1 MESLIL
7 LTFDML
13 ILQAFLRRCTACVCQ
28 RVWRDVILLFI
39 LTFCVAL
46 PCLSLRLRHTMYER
60 FIPKNEAKEKA
71 KLLKE
76 NTVRLNESLDY
87 IKHIEEGDFY
97 KTLNFAR
104 EHKSDGQSQIMDSTL
119 AVTIIT
125 VSRNRHTIS
134 SYEPKYLTQTVASFL
149 KLHNAKTFNFSR
161 FKVGLFICNVDPLPD
176 SYAEVNALPR
186 WIKVFQRFSHNGVPL
201 SNMAYDAIIDKE
213 KQDYVY
219 CLEESLAQNV
229 SHVLLV
235 EDDALPL
242 PDLFPV
248 IDQLI
253 FSNFENAGISSSGN
267 VTYFK
272 LYHPERLLGYI
283 SIEFE
288 RIPELLSLS
297 CLLSTILLW
306 MNSKLSSRSLPVPL
320 FLAVFFIYS
329 GLLFLALGRVNVIEF
344 RRLSKYLY
352 QLTPAPTCC
361 TPAML
366 FPKQGGRIVADYL
379 KSITCKSEFAKD
391 TALDAFRKKK
401 GLIARMIQPNLFKHI
416 GQFSTLRSELV
427 NPFIV

>member
-1 MESLIL
+1 
-7 LTFDML
+7 
-13 ILQAFLRRCTACVCQ
+13 
-28 RVWRDVILLFI
+28 
-39 LTFCVAL
+39 
-46 PCLSLRLRHTMYER
+46 MYER
-60 FIPKNEAKEKA
+60 FIPKNVAKEKL

-87 IKHIEEGDFY
+87 LKHIEEDDFY

-104 EHKSDGQSQIMDSTL
+104 GHNGDAQFQRMGSTL

-125 VSRNRHTIS
+125 VSRNRHTIFD
-134 SYEPKYLTQTVASFL
+134 YEPKYLTQTVASFL
-149 KLHNAKTFNFSR
+149 KLLNAESFNFSR

-201 SNMAYDAIIDKE
+201 SNMPYDAIIDKE

-219 CLEESLAQNV
+219 CLEQSLAQNV

-235 EDDALPL
+235 EDDAVPL

-253 FSNFENAGISSSGN
+253 FSNFENAGISSSSN

-283 SIEFE
+283 SLEFE

-297 CLLSTILLW
+297 CLISTILLW
-306 MNSKLSSRSLPVPL
+306 MNTKWSSRSLPVPL
-320 FLAVFFIYS
+320 LCLWTVFFIYS
-329 GLLFLALGRVNVIEF
+329 GLLLLALGRVNVIEF

-366 FPKQGGRIVADYL
+366 FPKEGGTIVANYL
-379 KSITCKSEFAKD
+379 KSITCKSKFAKD

-401 GLIARMIQPNLFKHI
+401 GLIARMVQPNLFKHI

-427 NPFIV
+427 NPYIV

>member
-1 MESLIL
+1 M
-7 LTFDML
+7 
-13 ILQAFLRRCTACVCQ
+13 
-28 RVWRDVILLFI
+28 
-39 LTFCVAL
+39 
-46 PCLSLRLRHTMYER
+46 SLRLRHTMYER
-60 FIPKNEAKEKA
+60 FIPKNEAKEKV
-71 KLLKE
+71 KLQQE
-76 NTVRLNESLDY
+76 NTERLNKSLEY
-87 IKHIEEGDFY
+87 LKHVDENSFY
-97 KTLNFAR
+97 KTVNFGR
-104 EHKSDGQSQIMDSTL
+104 RKGDGQFPRMDYTL

-134 SYEPKYLTQTVASFL
+134 SYEPKYLTQTVVSFL
-149 KLHNAKTFNFSR
+149 ELLDEETFRSSS

-176 SYAEVNALPR
+176 SYAEVKALPR
-186 WIKVFQRFSHNGVPL
+186 WIKTFQRFSHNGVPL

-219 CLEESLAQNV
+219 CLEQSLAQNV

-248 IDQLI
+248 IDQLV
-253 FSNFENAGISSSGN
+253 FSNFGNVGISSSSN

-283 SIEFE
+283 SLEFE

-297 CLLSTILLW
+297 CILATFLLW
-306 MNSKLSSRSLPVPL
+306 MNSKWSSRSLPVTVL
-320 FLAVFFIYS
+320 WAIFFIYS
-329 GLLFLALGRVNVIEF
+329 GLFFLAFGRVNVIEF

-366 FPKQGGRIVADYL
+366 FPREGGKVVADYL
-379 KSITCKSEFAKD
+379 NSVTCKSKFAKD

-401 GLIARMIQPNLFKHI
+401 GLIARMVQPNLFKHI